1 MTRDAEGAVI
11 RLCFNRSSLSVA
23 TVYIVLARLLS
34 GQLFGQRLS
43 RSTHSLASSAV
54 PNPATLRA
62 QGNASHTRVLYRLR
76 FEMAKFQQRCVYWRQ
91 ILSAILIGIVAVLV
105 AVIVAVMRSSL
116 LLVWGAGLMGRKAEW
131 RG

>member
-1 MTRDAEGAVI
+1 
-11 RLCFNRSSLSVA
+11 
-23 TVYIVLARLLS
+23 
-34 GQLFGQRLS
+34 
-43 RSTHSLASSAV
+43 
-54 PNPATLRA
+54 
-62 QGNASHTRVLYRLR
+62 
-76 FEMAKFQQRCVYWRQ
+76 MAKFQQRCVYWRQ